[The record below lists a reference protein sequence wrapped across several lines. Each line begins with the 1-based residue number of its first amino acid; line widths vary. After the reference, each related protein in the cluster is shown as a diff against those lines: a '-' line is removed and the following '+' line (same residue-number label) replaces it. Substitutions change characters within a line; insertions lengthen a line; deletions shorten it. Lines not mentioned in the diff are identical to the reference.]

1 MKSNKLFYAIRD
13 FNNLNVLDCN
23 KNEKVTK
30 FLNLTFEYGL
40 VPVINKPTRVTK
52 ITATALNHIVTN
64 SLLHRALNTGI
75 TKIDISDYFPIL
87 LIAETEMRMT
97 PNEKVQITKRL
108 INNKAKSKFKNAL
121 QKVTC
126 DDVISSKQINSAYK
140 DFLNKFTSLY
150 DKIFKKFVI
159 TVKSKT
165 LKSPSITKGILKCSK
180 TKQMLY
186 DKFLKSKT

>member
-52 ITATALNHIVTN
+52 ITATALDHIVTN
-64 SLLHRALNTGI
+64 SLLHRALNTRI
-75 TKIDISDYFPIL
+75 IKIDTSDYFPIL

-108 INNKAKSKFKNAL
+108 INNKAK
-121 QKVTC
+121 
-126 DDVISSKQINSAYK
+126 
-140 DFLNKFTSLY
+140 
-150 DKIFKKFVI
+150 
-159 TVKSKT
+159 
-165 LKSPSITKGILKCSK
+165 
-180 TKQMLY
+180 
-186 DKFLKSKT
+186 